1 MVKITASDVNM
12 LRQKTG
18 AGMMNCKK
26 ALVEADGNIEKATDL
41 LRKQGQ
47 KIAAK
52 RGERAALEGFV
63 LAKTGSNDKVGVV
76 ITLNCE
82 TDFVART
89 DEFSNY
95 ANKIV
100 DIALEN
106 NIQSIEDLKTSAL
119 NGSTVQDGIVSMS
132 GKIGEKIELSKYEK
146 IESESVIAYNHP
158 GNKLASLIGLNKSDE
173 SVKEVGKDI
182 AMQVAAM
189 NPVAI
194 DQDGVDEETISREIE
209 IGKEQARQEGKPEGI
224 VEKIAMG
231 KLNKFYKECTLLN
244 QQCIKDNKKTV
255 KQYLSEAETDLSVT
269 SFNRLALG

>member
-12 LRQKTG
+12 LRQQTG
-18 AGMMNCKK
+18 AGMMDCKK
-26 ALVEADGNIEKATDL
+26 ALVEAEGNIEKATDL
-41 LRKQGQ
+41 LRKHGQ

-52 RGERAALEGFV
+52 RGERAATEGYI
-63 LAKTGSNDKVGVV
+63 LAKTDPADKLGVV
-76 ITLNCE
+76 ISLNCE

-89 DEFSNY
+89 EDFVNY
-95 ANKIV
+95 AKTIV
-100 DIALEN
+100 DLALEN
-106 NIQSIEDLKTSAL
+106 KIESIEGLKTAAF
-119 NGSTVQDGIVSMS
+119 NGSTVQDGIIAMS
-132 GKIGEKIELSKYEK
+132 GKIGEKIELSSYEK

-158 GNKLASLIGLNKSDE
+158 GNKLASLIGLNKSGE
-173 SVKEVGKDI
+173 NLKEVGKDI

-194 DQDGVDEETISREIE
+194 EPEGVDAETIDREIE
-209 IGKEQARQEGKPEGI
+209 IGKEQARQEGKPEEI

-244 QQCIKDNKKTV
+244 QQFIKDSKKTV
-255 KQYLSEAETDLSVT
+255 KQYLSEAESDLSVT

>member
-12 LRQKTG
+12 LRQQTG
-18 AGMMNCKK
+18 AGMMDCKK
-26 ALVEADGNIEKATDL
+26 ALVEAEGNIEKATDL

-52 RGERAALEGFV
+52 RGEKAATEGYI
-63 LAKTGSNDKVGVV
+63 LAKTDPADKLGVV
-76 ITLNCE
+76 ISLNCE

-89 DEFSNY
+89 EDFVNY
-95 ANKIV
+95 AKSIV
-100 DIALEN
+100 NLALE
-106 NIQSIEDLKTSAL
+106 SKSDSLEGLKSTAL
-119 NGSTVQDGIVSMS
+119 NGSTVQDGIIAMS
-132 GKIGEKIELSKYEK
+132 GKIGEKIELSSYEK

-158 GNKLASLIGLNKSDE
+158 GNKLASLIGLNKSGE
-173 SVKEVGKDI
+173 NLKEVGKDI

-194 DQDGVDEETISREIE
+194 EPEGVDAEIIDREIE
-209 IGKEQARQEGKPEGI
+209 IGKEQARQAGKPEEI

-244 QQCIKDNKKTV
+244 QQFIKDSKKTV
-255 KQYLSEAETDLSVT
+255 KQYLSEAESDLSVT